1 MRPSQGPGVDRIR
14 ATTSATI
21 SAGVSVP
28 KVSPG
33 QYEIASG
40 LFGHLAPR
48 LRIVSCDAASHLKA
62 TPGAYDVLYSVFGAL
77 DFTDPRELLPVA
89 VTALRPGGQLAFSP
103 PPCALR
109 RRRSR
114 AARCRGRLC
123 TGKDSRGE
131 ATTMNR
137 WVLQEHVW
145 VKVLDE
151 AGFTGISVDILPSG
165 GRAPR
170 AHCW

>member
-33 QYEIASG
+33 QYEIVSG

-62 TPGAYDVLYSVFGAL
+62 TPGAYDVLYSVFVAL

-89 VTALRPGGQLAFSP
+89 VTALRPGGQLAFSTLAHYGGGAP
-103 PPCALR
+103 AQPDVV
-109 RRRSR
+109 
-114 AARCRGRLC
+114 AASVPAR
-123 TGKDSRGE
+123 TPEGK
-131 ATTMNR
+131 
-137 WVLQEHVW
+137 Q
-145 VKVLDE
+145 
-151 AGFTGISVDILPSG
+151 
-165 GRAPR
+165 PR
-170 AHCW
+170 